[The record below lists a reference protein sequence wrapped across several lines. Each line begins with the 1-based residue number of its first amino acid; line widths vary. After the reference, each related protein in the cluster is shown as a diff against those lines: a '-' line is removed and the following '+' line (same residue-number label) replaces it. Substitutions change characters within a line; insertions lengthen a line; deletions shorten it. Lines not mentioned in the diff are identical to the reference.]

1 MDAGLLLSVLLSH
14 HDLLTLVLYIKQ
26 LVKVDAKS
34 GVDNYSKEQDK
45 KRIIGIMRSIVQWK

>member
-34 GVDNYSKEQDK
+34 GVDNYSK
-45 KRIIGIMRSIVQWK
+45 